1 MIARKTEIL
10 DWDIEWYFFTTKKD
24 EDLIL
29 SSLYEVNA
37 QENLISNIKNTNLL
51 DMKNSGFTFSN
62 MTRRKSVIVI
72 GNTTNGRQFLNT
84 FIHELRHVTDHIA
97 STLNIDLS
105 GEGVAY
111 LAGDIAMDVSDIVCK
126 YSCDTCKNK
135 N

>member
-84 FIHELRHVTDHIA
+84 FIHELRHTTDHIA

>member
-10 DWDIEWYFFTTKKD
+10 DWNIEWYFFTTKKD

-51 DMKNSGFTFSN
+51 DVKNSGFTFSN